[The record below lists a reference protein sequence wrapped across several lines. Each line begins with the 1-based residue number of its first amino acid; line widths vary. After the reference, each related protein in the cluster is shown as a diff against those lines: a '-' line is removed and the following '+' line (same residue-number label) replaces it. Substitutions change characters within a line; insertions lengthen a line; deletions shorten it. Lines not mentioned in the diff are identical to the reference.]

1 MKSEIDNNHEHSS
14 DPSGQNLKRILPGL
28 IISALSLA
36 VIFYVVDFQ
45 QFINALRFADYRFIL
60 LAGLLAVLW
69 VFVRTFAWRSLLQ
82 GQAVFWQVFF
92 TVNEGYLLNNILPFR
107 LGEIGRSFLLSE
119 KSKLSFWGVFS
130 TILIERALDVA
141 LAAGLLLITLPFVVG
156 GNWAFPA
163 AAAAILLVIIGLM
176 IFYLIARNNEL
187 ILALFEKWTIRWPT
201 INRLGQTQL
210 PLFFNGL
217 TVLTDTGQFARSLLL
232 FILNWGVAVIQYY
245 CLMLAFFPEA
255 KLLWAGFS
263 LSVAALGIA
272 LPSSP
277 GAVGVFELTTV
288 AALTLLRL
296 DPSTALAYAITAHIF
311 NYLIT
316 GVLGAYGFARDGETI
331 TGIYYRIRG
340 ISLKDA
346 A

>member
-1 MKSEIDNNHEHSS
+1 M
-14 DPSGQNLKRILPGL
+14 

-36 VIFYVVDFQ
+36 AISYVVDFQ
-45 QFINALRFADYRFIL
+45 EFINALRFADFRFIL
-60 LAGLLAVLW
+60 LAGILAVLW

-82 GQAVFWQVFF
+82 GRAAFWQVFF
-92 TVNEGYLLNNILPFR
+92 TVNEGYLLNNMLPFR

-141 LAAGLLLITLPFVVG
+141 LAAGLLLVSLPFVVG
-156 GNWAFPA
+156 GNWAFQA
-163 AAAAILLVIIGLM
+163 SAAAILLVIFGLVV
-176 IFYLIARNNEL
+176 FHLVARNNEM
-187 ILALFEKWTIRWPT
+187 ILDLFEKWTLRWPT
-201 INRLGQTQL
+201 INRLGHTQL
-210 PLFFNGL
+210 PLFLNGL
-217 TVLTDTGQFARSLLL
+217 SVLTDAGQFGRSLLL
-232 FILNWGVAVIQYY
+232 FILNWGVALVQYY

-255 KLLWAGFS
+255 KLIWAGFS

-288 AALTLLRL
+288 AALTILGL
-296 DPSTALAYAITAHIF
+296 DPSTALAYAVTAHIF

-331 TGIYYRIRG
+331 TGIYFRIRG